1 MTLVSATVPSIF
13 ARYSRI
19 FLAAYLFVTVYA
31 LIVFVLFA
39 YYLAT
44 GAPATNNDYAQLV
57 AERLLSG
64 RIFVLPVF
72 FIIFQLSFWKQKYFS
87 EVLIACAGWI
97 GSSYIEDY
105 FSLGSRFLASHL
117 LQSHVLLALRPVM
130 LIALIWMA
138 IEQRHQR

>member
-1 MTLVSATVPSIF
+1 MSASALNILS
-13 ARYSRI
+13 RYSRV
-19 FLAAYLFVTVYA
+19 FQAAYLFVTFYTLA
-31 LIVFVLFA
+31 VFVLFA

-44 GAPATNNDYAQLV
+44 EPPVTNNDYAQLV

-72 FIIFQLSFWKQKYFS
+72 YIIFQLSFWKQKYFS
-87 EVLIACAGWI
+87 EVLIACAAWI

-105 FSLGSRFLASHL
+105 FSLGSRFMASHL
-117 LQSHVLLALRPVM
+117 WQPHMLLALRPVM